1 MTQNCYNY
9 CKSHY
14 SIVGE
19 VNLVRAQSLL
29 FCTILLAVTSLTACT
44 RERATPEPTA
54 TSAATAP
61 AEGQGGAEPVV
72 EVIGSP
78 EATASPSPTPL
89 PATETP
95 EPEPTRGVFQHTVGA
110 GETLSSIAE
119 RYSVAVQQLRVLNNL
134 TDDSI
139 FAGQIL
145 RIPEGEPT
153 PTPEPFVHTV
163 QVGETLSS
171 IAARYGVNTN
181 ILIEVNN
188 ILDPNALMVG
198 ASLLIPGLASPS
210 DSGETEAS
218 GETSTDDTTG
228 QATGSQEVVTH
239 LVQQNETI
247 SGIAASYGVSVASL
261 TEANGLINPNLLRAG
276 QVLVIPGVTQRQ
288 VLEARGVRH
297 TVQSGESLSGIASL
311 YDVTVAEIMSANGLT
326 DPNTIVVGQELL
338 IPQ

>member
-1 MTQNCYNY
+1 M
-9 CKSHY
+9 
-14 SIVGE
+14 
-19 VNLVRAQSLL
+19 RAQSLL
-29 FCTILLAVTSLTACT
+29 LCTILLAFTSLTACT

-54 TSAATAP
+54 TPAVTAAAD
-61 AEGQGGAEPVV
+61 GQESAEPII

-78 EATASPSPTPL
+78 DAAATASPTPA

-95 EPEPTRGVFQHTVGA
+95 EPAPTRGVFQHTVSA

-119 RYSVAVQQLRVLNNL
+119 THNVPVQQLRVLNNL

-153 PTPEPFVHTV
+153 PTPEPFRHIV
-163 QVGETLSS
+163 QPGESLSS
-171 IAARYGVNTN
+171 IAADYGVNSN
-181 ILIEVNN
+181 ILVEINN

-198 ASLLIPGLASPS
+198 TALLIPGVVAPESNTAET
-210 DSGETEAS
+210 DTESG
-218 GETSTDDTTG
+218 TSS
-228 QATGSQEVVTH
+228 APAGSQEVVTH

-261 TEANGLINPNLLRAG
+261 IEANGLINANILRAG
-276 QVLVIPGVTQRQ
+276 QVLVIPGVTQRD

-297 TVQSGESLSGIASL
+297 TVRSGESLTGIAAD
-311 YDVTVAEIMSANGLT
+311 YGVTVADIMSANGLS
-326 DPNTIVVGQELL
+326 DPNTIMVGQELL